1 MPAPSSEAPSH
12 EIRPVSAAEKERFSS
27 GGRPHLLILRGKWGL
42 AIDKAIVWTTGW
54 SLVTAQYAWANGAA
68 YTPTLMLYTIG
79 ARTGATRSACL
90 PYFRVGDDL
99 VLRGSNGGGPTDPH
113 WVHNV
118 RANPKAWIRVARR
131 TREARAHVAQ
141 GEEWERLYAELCRQS
156 ASTKAYQAMCAPR
169 QLPLVVLRHEAQ
181 TPR

>member
-54 SLVTAQYAWANGAA
+54 SLMTAQYAWASGTP
-68 YTPTLMLYTIG
+68 YCPTLMMWTKG
-79 ARTGATRSACL
+79 ARTGATRSCCL
-90 PYFRVGDDL
+90 PYYRVGDAM

-113 WVHNV
+113 WVHN
-118 RANPKAWIRVARR
+118 IRKHPAIRIR
-131 TREARAHVAQ
+131 TA
-141 GEEWERLYAELCRQS
+141 
-156 ASTKAYQAMCAPR
+156 
-169 QLPLVVLRHEAQ
+169 
-181 TPR
+181 